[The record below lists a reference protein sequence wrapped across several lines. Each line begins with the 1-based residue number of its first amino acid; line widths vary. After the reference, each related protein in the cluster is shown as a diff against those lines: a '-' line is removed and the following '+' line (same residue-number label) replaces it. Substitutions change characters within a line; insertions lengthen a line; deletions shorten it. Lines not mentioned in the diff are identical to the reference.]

1 MIFSKICVWE
11 HHSII
16 PKIVFKEADPNGSC
30 TSGPLGLTK
39 PCLLINAAFGTNTGW
54 SNSPLT
60 SIFFLSS
67 CWTTLGVLVRINFNF
82 LSNFLSQTL
91 VAPTQPYAMT
101 KTLTQTEKNT
111 TDVWTAQHQAE
122 CARSEILK
130 IQILNLTIERKS
142 YKYWSSTSPHAH
154 TYTHLEGNYCRN
166 PDGFKQPW

>member
-39 PCLLINAAFGTNTGW
+39 PCLLINAAFGTNIAGW
-54 SNSPLT
+54 SNSILT

-82 LSNFLSQTL
+82 LSNFLSQTP
-91 VAPTQPYAMT
+91 VAPTQTNAMT

-111 TDVWTAQHQAE
+111 TDVWTAQQIQRPSGPKVPIFPNHN
-122 CARSEILK
+122 K
-130 IQILNLTIERKS
+130 IPLIGKKLMYEQEVAL
-142 YKYWSSTSPHAH
+142 
-154 TYTHLEGNYCRN
+154 
-166 PDGFKQPW
+166 